1 MKHIYRIF
9 KTQLL
14 LAVVLLSAVHGLAQN
29 PTVTVPTGCKV
40 VQIGTGGNFPSA
52 VGVLPVIPGRVGDGG
67 IVTMTDPYA
76 GGSFTFNP
84 NNTTSP
90 LVTNAV
96 GSWTLSGDLS
106 TSTLSTNLFDTPTV
120 IGGTPLTATIKSYNK
135 KLRIPSENTA
145 PSINSWARS
154 KGRVVIQYT
163 KTTST
168 TGTGCGNSI
177 TFDVFK
183 VFAPTVLLNPT
194 NILVQ
199 PTNVPKII
207 GPRCVVPGGTYT
219 YSVDQIVSDNL
230 TDGIGLDNYYWTLV
244 ASTPLTGYTS
254 YTSAD
259 KSSIT
264 ITIPLTTSTTPFI
277 PFTLKCCYGRSNPWD
292 GNLSAIPTTCVSL
305 GIVQELQ
312 QPKVTIPCVKT
323 GDTSFSATV
332 DPGYVTANAGS
343 NTTYTLAT
351 VGSNW
356 TLTNPTSPNLIGT
369 LPATDNNPCTLT
381 LTVNNNI
388 CTPASVYTVTVW
400 RDFVAPFAIDSY
412 PTPRFTTCLTPN
424 ATLPTTL
431 QYSLPASG
439 LDNITTWSITPT
451 NANGLTIIST
461 ANTTGSIVNIS
472 MPNETTAAAG
482 AYELTAFPKNCSSPI
497 SIILNVQP
505 KAPVGL
511 AGLTC
516 VQRNGGGA
524 VTYTCTA
531 VTGATSYIWTIPAGW
546 TTTAANNTT
555 LTPTISVTPGGNG
568 TTGNFITVAAMVND
582 CQGPASAK
590 YYINYNAV
598 APTSVTLSST
608 CIPAGIPSLQ
618 SITFSN
624 AKNYGTY
631 ALSCNL
637 AGFID
642 TITPTVTINTTTGV
656 GTITYRSTGIIGT
669 NIIFTIT
676 HSSVLPAP
684 PATQTPLCGTAT
696 GSSTAISVV
705 ASTTAVWAT
714 NYPQYDPVVGG
725 CDNFRVAPQPVI
737 AGVSYNYAW
746 YIKPFPAT
754 LTALTPL
761 VSSGFITISPSGNQL
776 QLCGSVLPTGDIVC
790 VITPSAGCG
799 TALTGTAGNHGVA
812 RNANTTS
819 NGIKSIEAVVVYPN
833 PNNGTFLIKLDKN
846 TVNAKATL
854 YDLSGKE
861 LAVYVLKKG
870 DNKVEKAGLASG
882 SYNLLLEVDGK
893 TESRQIIIK

>member
-1 MKHIYRIF
+1 MKSLYKNF
-9 KTQLL
+9 KTQL
-14 LAVVLLSAVHGLAQN
+14 VMVIVLLGPNFGFAQN
-29 PTVTVPTGCKV
+29 PTVTVPAGCTV
-40 VQIGTGGNFPSA
+40 VQIGTGGNFASA
-52 VGVLPVIPGRVGDGG
+52 PGVLPVIPGRVGDGG
-67 IVTMTDPYA
+67 IITMTDPYA

-84 NNTTSP
+84 NNTSSP
-90 LVTNAV
+90 SVTNTV
-96 GSWTLSGDLS
+96 GSWILSGDLS
-106 TSTLSTNLFDTPTV
+106 STTLATNVAGAPSQIT
-120 IGGTPLTATIKSYNK
+120 GTPPTATIKSYNK
-135 KLRIPSENTA
+135 LLRQPSEIP
-145 PSINSWARS
+145 PSSVSSYARS

-168 TGTGCGNSI
+168 TGSGCGNSI
-177 TFDVFK
+177 SFDVFK

-194 NILVQ
+194 NILIQ

-230 TDGIGLDNYYWTLV
+230 TDGIGLDNYYWTGMP
-244 ASTPLTGYTS
+244 STPGTTF

-264 ITIPLTTSTTPFI
+264 IKISNTAPFSA
-277 PFTLKCCYGRSNPWD
+277 FTLKCCYGRSNPWD

-305 GIVQELQ
+305 GIVREVTE
-312 QPKVTIPCVKT
+312 PKVTIPCVKT

-343 NTTYTLAT
+343 NTTYTWAT

-461 ANTTGSIVNIS
+461 ANTTGSIANIS

-482 AYELTAFPKNCSSPI
+482 AYELKAFPKNCSSPI

-516 VQRNGGGA
+516 VQRTGGA
-524 VTYTCTA
+524 SVNYTCTA
-531 VTGATSYIWTIPAGW
+531 VPGVTGYIWTFPAGW
-546 TTTAANNTT
+546 ATGTVSTTSNSVSIVPNGTTSGGVVKVKAYITSPGTCDGPNSADYNVNYNPVTPTGIASSSCLSSGAINGTITISNPQSFGYYTVTSVPAGITAVAVLTLGVNTTSGTNMILNIPSTLATGSYNLFVTHNTTSCSTATNATGFPVTLGANVAGGTTIAINPGNPCDQYNYNNLPVGTLANPVTAAWIINGVAPTGSQYSIFGNGIT
-555 LTPTISVTPGGNG
+555 LCGTSSPSSVCVDVTVGGCTSRVCFTGIIGAHGLRQAASVTIKSDTVFDTVKIYPNPN
-568 TTGNFITVAAMVND
+568 TGNFIIKVADFKAE
-582 CQGPASAK
+582 A
-590 YYINYNAV
+590 
-598 APTSVTLSST
+598 
-608 CIPAGIPSLQ
+608 
-618 SITFSN
+618 
-624 AKNYGTY
+624 
-631 ALSCNL
+631 
-637 AGFID
+637 
-642 TITPTVTINTTTGV
+642 
-656 GTITYRSTGIIGT
+656 
-669 NIIFTIT
+669 
-676 HSSVLPAP
+676 
-684 PATQTPLCGTAT
+684 TAT
-696 GSSTAISVV
+696 LADISGK
-705 ASTTAVWAT
+705 TIETFT
-714 NYPQYDPVVGG
+714 LNK
-725 CDNFRVAPQPVI
+725 
-737 AGVSYNYAW
+737 GVNKILKEGLA
-746 YIKPFPAT
+746 
-754 LTALTPL
+754 
-761 VSSGFITISPSGNQL
+761 Q
-776 QLCGSVLPTGDIVC
+776 
-790 VITPSAGCG
+790 
-799 TALTGTAGNHGVA
+799 
-812 RNANTTS
+812 
-819 NGIKSIEAVVVYPN
+819 
-833 PNNGTFLIKLDKN
+833 GTFLVIL
-846 TVNAKATL
+846 TI
-854 YDLSGKE
+854 
-861 LAVYVLKKG
+861 
-870 DNKVEKAGLASG
+870 
-882 SYNLLLEVDGK
+882 DGK